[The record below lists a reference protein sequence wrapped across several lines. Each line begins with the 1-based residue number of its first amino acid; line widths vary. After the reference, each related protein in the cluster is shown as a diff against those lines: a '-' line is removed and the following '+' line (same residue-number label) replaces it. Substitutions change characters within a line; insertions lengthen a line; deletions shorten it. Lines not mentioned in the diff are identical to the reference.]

1 MTVEAALGCVADD
14 YTGGTDVASA
24 LRREGLVTLLLF
36 GPPRPDWS
44 AGDADAV
51 VVALKSRNL
60 TPADAVALSLAAQ
73 RWLREQGIG
82 RLYFKYCSTFDSTDE
97 GNSGPVADA
106 LLEAAGAPLTVVC
119 PASPEHGRTVHQGHL
134 FGAARRAGRPP
145 ARWSTASG
153 STGWWSPARRTS
165 ASPGWS
171 PSARLRWPCSSSRA
185 TSANPWP
192 RGGPMTHATPERL
205 TDFATAV
212 LEAEGVPADDA
223 GLIARC
229 LLQAELWGHPSHG
242 MLRLSWYVAR
252 IRSGVVDPAAKAE
265 TVVDRGPLALL
276 DGREGLGHVVCA
288 HAANEAVRR
297 AREHG
302 VGVVGVRN
310 SNHFGM
316 AAHFTRMIA
325 EQGCVGVVTTNGS
338 PAMAPWGGR
347 EKAVGAN
354 PWSIAAPAGR
364 HGVTVM
370 DIANVNAARGKI
382 YAARERGATIP
393 EGWALD
399 AEGRPT
405 TDPAAAIAGVILPMG
420 GHKGYAIS
428 FMMDVLSGVLT
439 GSSFATGVS
448 GPQQAERRSGC
459 GHMVLAVDVA
469 AVADPDGFAE
479 RMEALIAEMKAVPLA
494 SGFEE
499 IFYPGEIEDRSRA
512 RREREGIE
520 VPAKTLEALERLAAE
535 TGVPLALD

>member
-1 MTVEAALGCVADD
+1 
-14 YTGGTDVASA
+14 
-24 LRREGLVTLLLF
+24 VT
-36 GPPRPDWS
+36 R
-44 AGDADAV
+44 
-51 VVALKSRNL
+51 
-60 TPADAVALSLAAQ
+60 
-73 RWLREQGIG
+73 
-82 RLYFKYCSTFDSTDE
+82 
-97 GNSGPVADA
+97 
-106 LLEAAGAPLTVVC
+106 
-119 PASPEHGRTVHQGHL
+119 
-134 FGAARRAGRPP
+134 
-145 ARWSTASG
+145 
-153 STGWWSPARRTS
+153 
-165 ASPGWS
+165 
-171 PSARLRWPCSSSRA
+171 
-185 TSANPWP
+185 
-192 RGGPMTHATPERL
+192 ATPERL
-205 TDFATAV
+205 TDFTTDV
-212 LEAEGVPADDA
+212 LQAEGVPDDDA
-223 GLIARC
+223 RLVARC
-229 LLQAELWGHPSHG
+229 LVQAELWGHPSHG

-252 IRSGVVDPAAKAE
+252 IRSGVVDPAAKPE
-265 TVVDRGPLALL
+265 TVVDTGPLALL

-288 HAANEAVRR
+288 HAAAEAVRR

-325 EQGCVGVVTTNGS
+325 QQGCVGLVTTNGS
-338 PAMAPWGGR
+338 PAMAPWGGK

-428 FMMDVLSGVLT
+428 FMMDLLSGVLT

-459 GHMVLAVDVA
+459 GHLVLAIDVA
-469 AVADPDGFAE
+469 AVADPGGFAE

-494 SGFEE
+494 EGFEE
-499 IFYPGEIEDRSRA
+499 IFVPGEIEDRNRA

-520 VPAKTLEALERLAAE
+520 VPAKTLEALKRLAAE

>member
-1 MTVEAALGCVADD
+1 MT
-14 YTGGTDVASA
+14 
-24 LRREGLVTLLLF
+24 R
-36 GPPRPDWS
+36 
-44 AGDADAV
+44 AV
-51 VVALKSRNL
+51 
-60 TPADAVALSLAAQ
+60 
-73 RWLREQGIG
+73 
-82 RLYFKYCSTFDSTDE
+82 
-97 GNSGPVADA
+97 
-106 LLEAAGAPLTVVC
+106 
-119 PASPEHGRTVHQGHL
+119 
-134 FGAARRAGRPP
+134 
-145 ARWSTASG
+145 
-153 STGWWSPARRTS
+153 
-165 ASPGWS
+165 
-171 PSARLRWPCSSSRA
+171 
-185 TSANPWP
+185 
-192 RGGPMTHATPERL
+192 PERL
-205 TDFATAV
+205 TDFAAAV

-223 GLIARC
+223 RLVARC
-229 LLQAELWGHPSHG
+229 LVQAELWGHPSHG
-242 MLRLSWYVAR
+242 MLRLGWYVAR
-252 IRSGVVDPAAKAE
+252 IRSGVVDPAAKPE
-265 TVVDRGPLALL
+265 TVVDRGALALL
-276 DGREGLGHVVCA
+276 DGREGLGHVLTA
-288 HAANEAVRR
+288 HAASEAVRR

-338 PAMAPWGGR
+338 PAMAPWGGK

-354 PWSIAAPAGR
+354 PWSIAAPAGK

-405 TDPAAAIAGVILPMG
+405 TDPAAAIDGVILPMG

-459 GHMVLAVDVA
+459 GHLVLAVDVA
-469 AVADPDGFAE
+469 AMADPGDFGR

-494 SGFEE
+494 EGFDE
-499 IFYPGEIEDRSRA
+499 IFFPGEIEDRSRT
-512 RREREGIE
+512 RREHEGIE
-520 VPAKTLEALERLAAE
+520 LPAKTLEALERLAAE
-535 TGVPLALD
+535 TGVPLQLG

>member
-1 MTVEAALGCVADD
+1 MTRAA
-14 YTGGTDVASA
+14 
-24 LRREGLVTLLLF
+24 
-36 GPPRPDWS
+36 P
-44 AGDADAV
+44 
-51 VVALKSRNL
+51 
-60 TPADAVALSLAAQ
+60 Q
-73 RWLREQGIG
+73 
-82 RLYFKYCSTFDSTDE
+82 
-97 GNSGPVADA
+97 
-106 LLEAAGAPLTVVC
+106 
-119 PASPEHGRTVHQGHL
+119 
-134 FGAARRAGRPP
+134 
-145 ARWSTASG
+145 
-153 STGWWSPARRTS
+153 
-165 ASPGWS
+165 
-171 PSARLRWPCSSSRA
+171 
-185 TSANPWP
+185 
-192 RGGPMTHATPERL
+192 RL

-212 LEAEGVPADDA
+212 LRAEGVPADDA
-223 GLIARC
+223 RLVARC
-229 LLQAELWGHPSHG
+229 LVQAELWGHPSHG
-242 MLRLSWYVAR
+242 MLRLPWYVAR
-252 IRSGVVDPAAKAE
+252 IRSGVVDPAAKPE
-265 TVVDRGPLALL
+265 TLADRGALALL

-288 HAANEAVRR
+288 HAAAEAVRR
-297 AREHG
+297 SREHG
-302 VGVVGVRN
+302 VGVVAVRN

-405 TDPAAAIAGVILPMG
+405 TDPAAAIAGVILPMV

-459 GHMVLAVDVA
+459 GHVVLALDVA
-469 AVADPDGFAE
+469 AVAEPGDFGH

-494 SGFEE
+494 EGFDE

-520 VPAKTLEALERLAAE
+520 VPGRTMDTLRRLAAE
-535 TGVPLALD
+535 TGVRLALD

>member
-1 MTVEAALGCVADD
+1 
-14 YTGGTDVASA
+14 
-24 LRREGLVTLLLF
+24 
-36 GPPRPDWS
+36 
-44 AGDADAV
+44 
-51 VVALKSRNL
+51 
-60 TPADAVALSLAAQ
+60 
-73 RWLREQGIG
+73 
-82 RLYFKYCSTFDSTDE
+82 
-97 GNSGPVADA
+97 
-106 LLEAAGAPLTVVC
+106 
-119 PASPEHGRTVHQGHL
+119 
-134 FGAARRAGRPP
+134 
-145 ARWSTASG
+145 
-153 STGWWSPARRTS
+153 
-165 ASPGWS
+165 
-171 PSARLRWPCSSSRA
+171 
-185 TSANPWP
+185 
-192 RGGPMTHATPERL
+192 
-205 TDFATAV
+205 
-212 LEAEGVPADDA
+212 
-223 GLIARC
+223 
-229 LLQAELWGHPSHG
+229 

-252 IRSGVVDPAAKAE
+252 IRAGVVDPVAKPE
-265 TVVDRGPLALL
+265 TVVDTGPLALL
-276 DGREGLGHVVCA
+276 DGREGLGHVLCA

-354 PWSIAAPAGR
+354 PWSIAVPAGR

-420 GHKGYAIS
+420 SHKGYAIS

-459 GHMVLAVDVA
+459 GHLVLAVDVA
-469 AVADPDGFAE
+469 AVADPGGFAE

-494 SGFEE
+494 EGFEE
-499 IFYPGEIEDRSRA
+499 IYFPGEIEDRNRA

-535 TGVPLALD
+535 TGVPLALDRPRRTAR

>member
-1 MTVEAALGCVADD
+1 
-14 YTGGTDVASA
+14 
-24 LRREGLVTLLLF
+24 
-36 GPPRPDWS
+36 
-44 AGDADAV
+44 
-51 VVALKSRNL
+51 
-60 TPADAVALSLAAQ
+60 
-73 RWLREQGIG
+73 
-82 RLYFKYCSTFDSTDE
+82 
-97 GNSGPVADA
+97 
-106 LLEAAGAPLTVVC
+106 
-119 PASPEHGRTVHQGHL
+119 
-134 FGAARRAGRPP
+134 
-145 ARWSTASG
+145 
-153 STGWWSPARRTS
+153 
-165 ASPGWS
+165 
-171 PSARLRWPCSSSRA
+171 
-185 TSANPWP
+185 
-192 RGGPMTHATPERL
+192 MTHAAPERL

-276 DGREGLGHVVCA
+276 DGREGLGHVLCA

-297 AREHG
+297 AGEYG

-405 TDPAAAIAGVILPMG
+405 TDPAAAVAGVILPMG

-459 GHMVLAVDVA
+459 GHMVLAIDVA
-469 AVADPDGFAE
+469 AVGDPDGFAE

-520 VPAKTLEALERLAAE
+520 VPAKTMEALERLAAE

>member
-1 MTVEAALGCVADD
+1 MT
-14 YTGGTDVASA
+14 
-24 LRREGLVTLLLF
+24 R
-36 GPPRPDWS
+36 
-44 AGDADAV
+44 
-51 VVALKSRNL
+51 
-60 TPADAVALSLAAQ
+60 
-73 RWLREQGIG
+73 
-82 RLYFKYCSTFDSTDE
+82 
-97 GNSGPVADA
+97 
-106 LLEAAGAPLTVVC
+106 
-119 PASPEHGRTVHQGHL
+119 
-134 FGAARRAGRPP
+134 
-145 ARWSTASG
+145 
-153 STGWWSPARRTS
+153 
-165 ASPGWS
+165 
-171 PSARLRWPCSSSRA
+171 
-185 TSANPWP
+185 
-192 RGGPMTHATPERL
+192 ATPERL
-205 TDFATAV
+205 ADFATAV
-212 LEAEGVPADDA
+212 LRAEGVPADDA
-223 GLIARC
+223 RLVARC
-229 LLQAELWGHPSHG
+229 LVQAELWGHPSHG

-252 IRSGVVDPAAKAE
+252 IRSGVVDPAAKPE
-265 TVVDRGPLALL
+265 TVVDTGPLALL
-276 DGREGLGHVVCA
+276 DGREGLGHVLTA

-302 VGVVGVRN
+302 VGMVAVRN

-325 EQGCVGVVTTNGS
+325 EQGCVGLVTTNGS
-338 PAMAPWGGR
+338 PAMAPWGGKQ
-347 EKAVGAN
+347 KAVGAN

-393 EGWALD
+393 QGWALD

-459 GHMVLAVDVA
+459 GHLVLAIDVA
-469 AVADPDGFAE
+469 AVADPGGFAE

-499 IFYPGEIEDRSRA
+499 IFFPGEIEDRNRA

-520 VPAKTLEALERLAAE
+520 VPAKTLEALQRLAAE
-535 TGVPLALD
+535 TGVPPALD